1 MTECY
6 IVSCELFRVYKKF
19 SISNRCNKPFKTPEE
34 ARGYMHSLVDIMD
47 LRNIYDAVYVD
58 TVNEDKIVIYV
69 DDDVDIH
76 DIYMIATV
84 NKCYTPDNKYFVY
97 RSHFIEQDSDGWI
110 IGVLDQGPVTITD
123 SIDHAL
129 DIIDYII
136 IVRDNV
142 ARITGEFMMN
152 TPPLNNKNMVS

>member
-58 TVNEDKIVIYV
+58 TINEDKIVVYV
-69 DDDVDIH
+69 DDDADIRAT
-76 DIYMIATV
+76 YMIATV

-97 RSHFIEQDSDGWI
+97 RSHFIEQDSNGYI
-110 IGVLDQGPVTITD
+110 IGLLDQGPVTITD

-142 ARITGEFMMN
+142 ARTTGEFMMN

>member
-34 ARGYMHSLVDIMD
+34 ARGYMHSLVDIMN
-47 LRNIYDAVYVD
+47 LRDIYDAVYID
-58 TVNEDKIVIYV
+58 IVNEDKVVVYV

-76 DIYMIATV
+76 ATYMIATV

-110 IGVLDQGPVTITD
+110 IGLLDEGPVTVTD

-136 IVRDNV
+136 IIRDNV
-142 ARITGEFMMN
+142 TRITGEFMMN
-152 TPPLNNKNMVS
+152 TPPLNNRNMVS